1 MLFLTLISYIAVFI
15 QIVFIT
21 IAIAAGLYYL
31 AELVEEY
38 TSTAKRVIWWMN
50 TTILALYLLLWV
62 FENFPISMIVF
73 GVLASVSHYVILTN
87 FPYVSFL
94 SVGFLAAISFI
105 IVNHYLAFSYF
116 ATVYYPF
123 FEVISYF
130 TLYLWLV
137 PFALFVSLSA
147 NDNVLP
153 TTTSERMDADVVSN
167 YFSKR
172 NKKYGLLTF
181 FNYAKESIL
190 PVRTKKGF

>member
-1 MLFLTLISYIAVFI
+1 MWFLTLISYIAILV
-15 QIVFIT
+15 QIIFIT

-38 TSTAKRVIWWMN
+38 TTVAKKLIWWMN
-50 TTILALYLLLWV
+50 A
-62 FENFPISMIVF
+62 
-73 GVLASVSHYVILTN
+73 VI
-87 FPYVSFL
+87 
-94 SVGFLAAISFI
+94 A
-105 IVNHYLAFSYF
+105 
-116 ATVYYPF
+116 
-123 FEVISYF
+123 YF
-130 TLYLWLV
+130 TLFLWLV

-153 TTTSERMDADVVSN
+153 TTTERLDGDVVSN

-181 FNYAKESIL
+181 FNYAKDTLL

>member
-1 MLFLTLISYIAVFI
+1 MWFLTLISYIAILVQLIF
-15 QIVFIT
+15 VT

-38 TSTAKRVIWWMN
+38 TRIAKRVIWWMN
-50 TTILALYLLLWV
+50 SVTLGLYILLWIC
-62 FENFPISMIVF
+62 ENFPLPIIIC
-73 GVLASVSHYVILTN
+73 GILAQLSHYVILRN
-87 FPYVSFL
+87 FPFVSFL
-94 SVGFLAAISFI
+94 SLEFLAAVVFI
-105 IVNHYLAFSYF
+105 IVNHYLAFSHF
-116 ATVYYPF
+116 TSVYHPF
-123 FEVISYF
+123 SEVMAYF
-130 TLYLWLV
+130 TLFLWLV

-153 TTTSERMDADVVSN
+153 TSIDGREADVVSS

-181 FNYAKESIL
+181 FNYAKESVL